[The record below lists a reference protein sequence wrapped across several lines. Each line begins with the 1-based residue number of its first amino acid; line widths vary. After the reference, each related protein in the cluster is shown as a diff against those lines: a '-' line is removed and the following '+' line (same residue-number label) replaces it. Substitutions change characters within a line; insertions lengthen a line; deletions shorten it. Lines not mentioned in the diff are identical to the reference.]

1 MARVLTGVQS
11 TGVPHLGNLLGAII
25 PAIEL
30 SKITENES
38 YLFIADLHSL
48 TQIKDA
54 AQLKENTYA
63 TAAAWLA
70 FGLDHRQTV
79 FYRQS
84 DVSEVTELMWY
95 LLSYFPFSRLSL
107 AHSFKDK
114 QETIAEVNGGL
125 FTYPM
130 LMAADIL
137 LYDADIVPVGKD
149 QLQHI
154 EMTRDAASRF
164 NSKMGDVFVIPK
176 EQVQEQTMLI
186 PGTDGHK
193 MSKSRNNIIDIFL
206 PEKKLRKQIMA
217 IKTESLALED
227 SKNPDTCNVFNIY
240 KLLASEQKVGEM
252 RDNYVAGGYGF
263 GHAKQE
269 LFETILKSF
278 EAQRIKYFSL
288 MENKNEIDE
297 ILLEGSMKAR
307 KTASYVLKRVRAK
320 LGYL

>member
-164 NSKMGDVFVIPK
+164 NSKMGDTFVIPK

-193 MSKSRNNIIDIFL
+193 MSKSRSNIIDIFL

-252 RDNYVAGGYGF
+252 RAKYVAGGFGF

-269 LFETILKSF
+269 LFEEILKLF
-278 EAQRIKYFSL
+278 ESQRTKYFSL

-297 ILLEGSMKAR
+297 ILLEGSVKAR
-307 KTASYVLKRVRAK
+307 KTASNVLKRVRAK